1 MFCYA
6 FMQSRLNT
14 RFKKKTCNQN
24 LVLNA
29 NTNCNLTLHAM
40 LKFKAVANEFLNIYY
55 DNKIVLI
62 YNYRKLNL
70 YIL

>member
-1 MFCYA
+1 
-6 FMQSRLNT
+6 MQ
-14 RFKKKTCNQN
+14 
-24 LVLNA
+24 